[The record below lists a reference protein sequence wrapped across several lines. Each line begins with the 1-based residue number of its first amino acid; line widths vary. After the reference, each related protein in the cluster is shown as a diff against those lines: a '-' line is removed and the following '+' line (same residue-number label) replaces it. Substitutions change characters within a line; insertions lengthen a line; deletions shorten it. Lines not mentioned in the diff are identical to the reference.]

1 MGSKSDQEGKNELE
15 LSVRNHSD
23 NESRISY
30 ENAVKS
36 SQSDVNLGEWL
47 TLGLHS
53 SGESSGAASAKDI
66 ATRIPYKQ
74 EANKVFSCNFCIR
87 KFYSSQALGGHQN
100 AHKRERGQTI
110 DHLSVASRP
119 FTSRAMLS
127 LGVQAHSLVHKP
139 NRGRSGAM
147 RSSLV
152 QAHSSVHKP
161 SREGSSVIRRSS
173 DHAPGYGIV
182 WRASLLEEVGSN
194 WPGSFHMDKKL
205 DQNKLELNLRL

>member
-1 MGSKSDQEGKNELE
+1 MGLKSEQGEKDELRVCNQLDSE
-15 LSVRNHSD
+15 LT
-23 NESRISY
+23 IGY

-36 SQSDVNLGEWL
+36 LQKDGKLGEWL

-53 SGESSGAASAKDI
+53 SGESSDAASAKDI

-100 AHKRERGQTI
+100 AHKRERGQTTN
-110 DHLSVASRP
+110 HLSVMNQP
-119 FTSRAMLS
+119 FNPQAMHF
-127 LGVQAHSLVHKP
+127 LGVHPHSFVHKP
-139 NRGRSGAM
+139 SRGG
-147 RSSLV
+147 SSAVLSSVV

-161 SREGSSVIRRSS
+161 SREGSSAVRRFS
-173 DHAPGYGIV
+173 DHSSGYGV
-182 WRASLLEEVGSN
+182 AWRASLSEEVGSN

-205 DQNKLELNLRL
+205 DSNKLQLNLQL